1 MHPPSRRT
9 ALLQALFVTLLW
21 SSSWVLIKVGL
32 EAIPALTFAGL
43 RYVLATL
50 LLLPFALRGG
60 LLSTLRALN
69 ARERL
74 ELVALGIVLYTLTQ
88 GAQFVAL
95 SLLPAATV
103 SLVLSFTPVLVA
115 GLATTTLREPL
126 TRGQWLGVGLA
137 TAGAL
142 AYFGGAA
149 WPDGRWAGLA
159 VAVVGLVA
167 NALAAILGRAVAR
180 RGTLRPLDVTVC
192 SMGVGAAL
200 LLGVGVAVQGLPSL
214 DAQAWAIVG
223 WLAAANT
230 SLAFVLWNRS
240 LRGLSAT
247 EASAVNNT
255 MLVQIALLALLVLHE
270 PITMS
275 GWAGI
280 ALVVVGTLAVQVR
293 R

>member
-1 MHPPSRRT
+1 MHPPFRRT

-43 RYVLATL
+43 RYALAAL
-50 LLLPFALRGG
+50 LLLPFALHGG
-60 LLSTLRALN
+60 LLGTLRALG

-74 ELVALGIVLYTLTQ
+74 ELVALGIVLYALTQ

-115 GLATTTLREPL
+115 GFATATLRERL
-126 TRGQWLGVGLA
+126 TRRQWLGVGLA
-137 TAGAL
+137 AAGAL
-142 AYFGGAA
+142 VYFGGAA

-159 VAVVGLVA
+159 VALVGLVA
-167 NALAAILGRAVAR
+167 NALAAVLGRAVAR
-180 RGTLRPLDVTVC
+180 RGTLRPLDVTAC

-200 LLGVGVAVQGLPSL
+200 LLATGVAVQGLPSL
-214 DAQAWAIVG
+214 DAQALAIVA
-223 WLAAANT
+223 WLATVNT
-230 SLAFVLWNRS
+230 ALAFVLWNRS

-247 EASAVNNT
+247 EASVVNNT

>member
-1 MHPPSRRT
+1 MNRPPRRT

-43 RYVLATL
+43 RYALAAL
-50 LLLPFALRGG
+50 LLLPFAVRGG
-60 LLSTLRALN
+60 LLGALRALGP
-69 ARERL
+69 RERL
-74 ELVALGIVLYTLTQ
+74 ELVALGVVLYALTQ

-115 GLATTTLREPL
+115 GLATATLREPL
-126 TRGQWLGVGLA
+126 TRGQWTGVALA
-137 TAGAL
+137 AAGAL
-142 AYFGGAA
+142 VYFGGAA
-149 WPDGRWAGLA
+149 WPADRGAGLA
-159 VAVVGLVA
+159 VAGVGLVA

-180 RGTLRPLDVTVC
+180 RGTLRPLDVTVA
-192 SMGVGAAL
+192 SMSVGAAL
-200 LLGVGVAVQGLPSL
+200 LLAGGVAIQGLPTL
-214 DAQAWAIVG
+214 GAQGWAIVV
-223 WLAAANT
+223 WLAVLNT
-230 SLAFVLWNRS
+230 AFAFVLWNRS

-247 EASAVNNT
+247 ESSVVNNT
-255 MLVQIALLALLVLHE
+255 MLVQIALLAFLVLRE
-270 PITMS
+270 PITAS

-280 ALVVVGTLAVQVR
+280 ALVVVGTLAVQLR